1 MGWLDR
7 GSSVGYFLEVKTKNG
22 RKMRLTGN
30 HLIFIFNNGRQIAKY
45 AKDLQPTDVLLSL
58 NEEKIEKTEIASL
71 DYVYSNGYRAP
82 LTEEGT
88 LLGKLMSVLQ
98 ENSLFLKLTEFLL
111 PVMPPSITGILI
123 RW

>member
-1 MGWLDR
+1 M
-7 GSSVGYFLEVKTKNG
+7 
-22 RKMRLTGN
+22 MRLTGN
-30 HLIFIFNNGRQIAKY
+30 HLIFIFNNGQQIAKY
-45 AKDLQPTDVLLSL
+45 AKDLQPTDILLSL
-58 NEEKIEKTEIASL
+58 NEDKIEKTEIASL

-98 ENSLFLKLTEFLL
+98 ENLLFLKLTEFLL